1 MTSPLD
7 MTRHRGVG
15 QGAEDEADLVRRGE
29 ASRGRDRRA
38 VAAGSLLGVA
48 ALLAMALSRIGAT
61 PLWLDEAYSL
71 GVANQFAYG
80 VKETGGTMFLYYSLL
95 WPWARIAQNTVWI
108 RLLSTLIAV
117 LAMPVFAALAR
128 RIGGRRAALLAP
140 PLLGASY
147 FFPLVASDARSYSL
161 EAFILIVGWY
171 ALVRAI
177 EAGTDTPAAHRW
189 WVVLTLVGPLG
200 VLAHGLFPLF
210 TATWCLAAV
219 LSPKP
224 RRAIVKLLPMLGATL
239 AFLVLLFAM
248 GISAVGD
255 WVPPSNFQYVK
266 VATFQYIGTYHSLQA
281 VTLVC
286 TVTLAW
292 VAVRAWRRTLG
303 EPADA
308 PERLS
313 AWRVGIPLI
322 WVLVPPILL
331 LFISMARATFV
342 SRYLS
347 AIAPGI
353 ALVVAVGLGELIGAV
368 AKRRGRLPRYAR
380 KTVAFG
386 VVGVV
391 LVGAFGLTNYRS
403 LEHADSEQWD
413 EVATLLV
420 RDGRPS
426 DGIILYSD
434 FSRPPLESQLAQIE
448 HGPLPHIVNAPRQFG
463 RPMRID
469 QHIHP
474 TYTNRRKLVVYR
486 RIWTIE
492 VGTDEIE
499 QGFYAKSPPLATNY
513 RVARTWHF
521 RASRPAVIRL
531 YVRVTPID
539 YLPLAG

>member
-48 ALLAMALSRIGAT
+48 ALLAMALPRIGAT

-147 FFPLVASDARSYSL
+147 FFPLVGTDARSYSL

-200 VLAHGLFPLF
+200 VFAHGLFPIF
-210 TATWCLAAV
+210 TATWCLAVV

-224 RRAIVKLLPMLGATL
+224 RAAVVKLLPMLGATL
-239 AFLVLLFAM
+239 VLLGLLFAM

-255 WVPPSNFQYVK
+255 WIEPSTFNDLK
-266 VATFQYIGTYHSLQA
+266 VATFQFIGIYHSLQA

-286 TVTLAW
+286 TVALGW
-292 VAVRAWRRTLG
+292 VAVSAWRRTRG
-303 EPADA
+303 RRSADA
-308 PERLS
+308 DQLA
-313 AWRVGIPLI
+313 AWRSCIPLI
-322 WVLVPPILL
+322 WALLPPVLL
-331 LFISMARATFV
+331 LVISLARATFV

-353 ALVVAVGLGELIGAV
+353 ALVVAVGLGELFDAV
-368 AKRRGRLPRYAR
+368 AKRRGRISRYAR
-380 KTVAFG
+380 RSMAFG
-386 VVGVV
+386 VVGAV
-391 LVGAFGLTNYRS
+391 LVAAFGFTNYRS
-403 LEHADSEQWD
+403 MEHAHSEQWD
-413 EVATLLV
+413 EIAALLV
-420 RDGRPS
+420 RDSRPS
-426 DGIILYSD
+426 DGILLYSD
-434 FSRPPLESQLAQIE
+434 LSRPALESQLAQIA
-448 HGPLPHIVNAPRQFG
+448 HGPLPHIANAPRQFG
-463 RPMRID
+463 PPMRID
-469 QHIHP
+469 EHLSP
-474 TYTNRRKLVVYR
+474 TYTNRRKIVVYE
-486 RIWTIE
+486 RIWTIT
-492 VGTDEIE
+492 VGASELE
-499 QGFYAKSPPLATNY
+499 PAFYAKSPPLATNF
-513 RVARTWHF
+513 RIAGTWDFRT
-521 RASRPAVIRL
+521 SRPTVVRL